1 MFLKHLSK
9 SALLLFCFSF
19 LLSFVSTAQKDIIQ
33 QILNDPA
40 DFYYVNAKNYPV
52 GNRSLPVGVF
62 DSGTGGLTVLNGIIN
77 YDAHHNG
84 TRQNGADGVPDFQT
98 EDFIYLADQANMPY
112 GNYAGVGKLD
122 LLREHII
129 KDAQFMLSNKYY
141 GGNSDLKTDKKPVKV
156 IVVAC
161 NTATAYGIEQIRDFL
176 KKAGL
181 NIPVV
186 GVIDA
191 GSEGALQT
199 FKKNESGTIG
209 IFATAGTVASNGY
222 VNTLNRLRKELG
234 YTGDIQYVS
243 QGGVG
248 VAEAVDEEPNYI
260 DRKQTTPRANYKG
273 PNVTGTDLAI
283 DRALMDIYNFDFSEN
298 KMLCDAAKADDCS
311 QLQINSAD
319 NYVRYHLVSLLEK
332 MRATPN
338 VKPLKTLIL
347 GCTHYPYLTE
357 NIHKVLKELY
367 HYKKGRKYRYRHLL
381 VKNVQLVDP
390 SVNTAQEL
398 YEVMQQQDLFNG
410 AGNMTNSE
418 FYISVPN
425 PAIEGTQTDAEG
437 RFTYNYK
444 YGRNAG
450 SGLQFIKNMPFSP
463 QNIPVDVEDRLR
475 KQIPKVYA
483 LISHFEKQSPKTT
496 NR

>member
-1 MFLKHLSK
+1 MFLNRLFKRIFP
-9 SALLLFCFSF
+9 AFCFF
-19 LLSFVSTAQKDIIQ
+19 ALLSFDSIAQKDILQ
-33 QILNDPA
+33 QILHDTA
-40 DFYYVNAKNYPV
+40 DFYYVNAKIYPV
-52 GNRSLPVGVF
+52 GNASLPIGVF

-77 YDAHHNG
+77 YDAHQNG
-84 TRQNGADGVPDFQT
+84 TRQNGADGIPDFQT

-141 GGNSDLKTDKKPVKV
+141 GAAAEPKTDKKPVKV

-161 NTATAYGIEQIRDFL
+161 NTATAYGIEQIRDLL

-209 IFATAGTVASNGY
+209 IFATAGTVASKGY
-222 VNTLNRLRKELG
+222 VNTLNRLRKEMG

-248 VAEAVDEEPNYI
+248 VAEAVDEEPNYL
-260 DRKQTTPRANYKG
+260 DRKQTAPRANYKG

-283 DRALMDIYNFDFSEN
+283 DRALMDIYNFDFSAN
-298 KMLCDAAKADDCS
+298 KMLCDAAKTDDCS

-332 MRATPN
+332 MRATPGT
-338 VKPLKTLIL
+338 KPLKTLIL
-347 GCTHYPYLTE
+347 GCTHYPYLTD
-357 NIHKVLKELY
+357 NIQKVLEELY
-367 HYKKGRKYRYRHLL
+367 NYKKGRKYRYRHLL
-381 VKNVQLVDP
+381 VKKVQLVDP

-398 YEVMQQQDLFNG
+398 YEVMQQQNLFNG
-410 AGNMTNSE
+410 AGNLTNSK

-425 PAIEGTQTDAEG
+425 REIPGVQTDAAG
-437 RFTYNYK
+437 RFTYDYK

-450 SGLQFIKNMPFSP
+450 TGSQFIKNMPFSQ
-463 QNIPVDVEDRLR
+463 QNIPIDVEDRLR

-483 LISHFEKQSPKTT
+483 LIEYFEEKNK
-496 NR
+496 